1 MGVGQSV
8 TWPKVNFILTIRS
21 SKLIHFGKLHM
32 IENRFRV
39 EKQILLGRQLVHR
52 AKSKSKSTEPRNLLM
67 QKAIPE
73 SSSYRSQGMPLSPSS
88 PPSGSEG
95 LPLSVDTDAEA
106 AFARESRFYRQG
118 RTSRNPSPNGIRESR
133 QLNPNSKRRRL
144 IPETHEEDDVG
155 QGNNAVPNSTGNP
168 ESPSFFSRFRTN
180 SMLSLPFPLEYGRTT
195 SRRESS
201 VENRAENHWS
211 SESSTDDE
219 YHLQ

>member
-1 MGVGQSV
+1 
-8 TWPKVNFILTIRS
+8 
-21 SKLIHFGKLHM
+21 M
-32 IENRFRV
+32 IENRARI

-52 AKSKSKSTEPRNLLM
+52 AKSKSKSTEPRNILM

-73 SSSYRSQGMPLSPSS
+73 SSSYRSQGIPLSPSS

-106 AFARESRFYRQG
+106 AFARESRFYRRG
-118 RTSRNPSPNGIRESR
+118 RSSRNPSPNGIRENY
-133 QLNPNSKRRRL
+133 QLNFNSKRRKL
-144 IPETHEEDDVG
+144 ISEAQGDDDEQVNPTTPNPN
-155 QGNNAVPNSTGNP
+155 GNPP

-180 SMLSLPFPLEYGRTT
+180 SILSLPFPLEHGRTT

-201 VENRAENHWS
+201 AENRADRHWS